1 MVSTTPY
8 TPGGGFANDPA
19 NRDILG
25 DEQERKRRRKKRQA
39 ARGLGGDPYQAPAG
53 QNPSTY
59 MPPQG
64 QGVGRTMAPAGTT
77 ATPPSQLGAS
87 IADDALRAPAGSL
100 ASQFSGVIKNP
111 EALETVAANPIMQAD
126 ELLAGQ
132 YGLPTGSRSAAMLA
146 TYLDPQAK
154 AEALG
159 GAYPGN
165 SIDWIN
171 FGEQLMTSPALQG
184 NGVQLNPK
192 TMMQTLVQ
200 TLMSEF
206 NAGKSGAS
214 GSTGEGYTPLRALA
228 DQNPASAI
236 PAFTSIVQ
244 GALQGT
250 MPAEQLAGY
259 VSWLKQEAFRFMSTW
274 AKGDAAQM
282 EGAGQNW
289 LSALVQQLGPG
300 LGL

>member
-8 TPGGGFANDPA
+8 SFGGDPA
-19 NRDILG
+19 NADILG
-25 DEQERKRRRKKRQA
+25 DQNERRRRRKKRQA

-59 MPPQG
+59 TPPQG
-64 QGVGRTMAPAGTT
+64 QGVGRTTAPAGTT
-77 ATPPSQLGAS
+77 ATPPSQLGAG

-100 ASQFSGVIKNP
+100 AGKFSGVIRNP
-111 EALETVAANPIMQAD
+111 EALETVAVNPIMQAD

-132 YGLPTGSRSAAMLA
+132 YGLPGGSRSAAMLA

-159 GAYPGN
+159 MYPEN
-165 SIDWIN
+165 NIDWIN

-184 NGVQLNPK
+184 MGTQLNPK
-192 TMMQTLVQ
+192 TMVQTLVQ
-200 TLMSEF
+200 TLMNEF
-206 NAGKSGAS
+206 NAGKAGGP
-214 GSTGEGYTPLRALA
+214 GSTGEGYSPLRALA
-228 DQNPASAI
+228 DQNPAAAI
-236 PAFTSIVQ
+236 PAFASIVQ
-244 GALQGT
+244 GALAGT
-250 MPAEQLAGY
+250 MPADQLNGY
-259 VSWLKQEAFRFMSTW
+259 VGWLKQEAQRFLSTW

-282 EGAGQNW
+282 EASGQNW
-289 LSALVQQLGPG
+289 LSALVAKMGPS